1 MTSRAADPNAI
12 LKHTFGYDSFR
23 PHQLDIISAVLAGR
37 DVLAVMPTSAGKSL
51 CYQVPALALGG
62 LTVVVS
68 PLVSLMVDQ
77 VQSLAQVGVSAA
89 YVNSMLSPA
98 QRESVLAEVAAG
110 SCTIVYVAPERLDD
124 ARFVS
129 ACRSAGVCL
138 VAIDEAHCIS
148 QWGNDFRPS
157 YQRIASF
164 LARLAA
170 SEDGEGIAASRPPV
184 CALTATATDVVRR
197 DIIESLELSDP
208 FTVVAGFDRPNLSF
222 SVVRPKSIAEKDRYL
237 VRYLKE
243 RVALDASDLS
253 QGRGQSGI
261 VYCSTRK
268 AVESVCESLE
278 EAGICARPY
287 HAGLAPAVRDAAQMA
302 FINDRVPVIVA
313 TNAFGMG
320 IDKSNVSFVVHYNLP
335 LSLEAYYQEAGRAG
349 RDGMP
354 AECTLI
360 YSKKDVVTAQFLID
374 KAAEAASDLTPE
386 QRRIKQRQDDE
397 RLRQMTF
404 YATTKDCLRGFIL
417 HYFGERT
424 HGDCGNC
431 SNCRMDFKIKDVTVE
446 AQKIISCVLRLGQR
460 GEAAGRTVVTDI
472 LRGSK
477 AKSVTERSY
486 DTLSTYGIMADVDAG
501 FIESVTD
508 ELIAGGYL
516 HVDGGSRPVLR
527 PTESTRELIA
537 AGARFAMKVPY
548 KVTKLENAGDR
559 ARGTGSA
566 SMDAAADGK
575 ARASKQAGAQAPEG
589 KEELFD
595 ALKALRLRIA
605 EESGVPPYVVFT
617 NASIRD
623 MCLRMPDSQQAFLDV
638 AGVGAVKAQRYG
650 QAFLDEIAKY
660 R

>member
-98 QRESVLAEVAAG
+98 QRESVLAEVTAG

-164 LARLAA
+164 LVRLAA

-197 DIIESLELSDP
+197 DIIESLQLSDP

-243 RVALDASDLS
+243 RVALDASDLA

-278 EAGICARPY
+278 EAGICACPY

-386 QRRIKQRQDDE
+386 QRRIKQCQDDE

-417 HYFGERT
+417 RYFGERT

-460 GEAAGRTVVTDI
+460 GEAAGRTAVTDI

-486 DTLSTYGIMADVDAG
+486 DTLSTYGIMAGVDAG

-516 HVDGGSRPVLR
+516 RVDGGGRPVLR

-548 KVTKLENAGDR
+548 KVTKLENAGDG
-559 ARGTGSA
+559 APGTGPA

-575 ARASKQAGAQAPEG
+575 ARTSKQAGAQAPEG